1 LKPEELFHKA
11 SVAVAS
17 SELLLKSGD
26 FDGACNRA
34 YYAMFDAAR
43 AVLLVTGAVG
53 DLSTIKTQNGLISA
67 FSLHLVKPGL
77 VSIELGKAINKV
89 EDLRLLADYKGEE
102 VEIDK
107 AQCALKQA
115 QEFVEAMRWVRPLA
129 T

>member
-1 LKPEELFHKA
+1 MKPEELFHKA